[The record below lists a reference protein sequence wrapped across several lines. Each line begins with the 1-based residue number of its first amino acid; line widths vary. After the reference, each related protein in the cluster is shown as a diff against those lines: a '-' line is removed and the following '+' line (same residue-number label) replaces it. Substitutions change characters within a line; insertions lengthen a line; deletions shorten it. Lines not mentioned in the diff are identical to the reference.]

1 MVARAMPNPHDALVK
16 TTFSQPEHAAGWFRH
31 TLPPA
36 LAARLDFTTLT
47 LRPGS
52 YVDEALRERHSD
64 LLFSITTTGGKP
76 LLLYLLFEHQSTV
89 DPLMV
94 YRLLRYMVRIWE
106 DYLAPR
112 PEAKR
117 LPPIVPLVLH
127 HSATGWTASTAFQDA
142 LELDEEAPEAL
153 LAHVPRFRF
162 VLDDISEATDEALR
176 SRAMSAL
183 GRLALFCLRHGR
195 EPEALVAELNL
206 WLDLVREVRGAP
218 NGAAALRSIWQ
229 YILLVSE
236 RGQGKKEELVE
247 RLLLVVGQDEK
258 EEIVSIA
265 DEFIEEGRNEGLREG
280 LREGRREGRRQ
291 TLLKLLRGRF
301 GVLPQAVVDRI
312 EAADIA
318 QLDAWVD
325 RLLTAPTLDEA
336 VSDG

>member
-1 MVARAMPNPHDALVK
+1 MA
-16 TTFSQPEHAAGWFRH
+16 
-31 TLPPA
+31 
-36 LAARLDFTTLT
+36 
-47 LRPGS
+47 
-52 YVDEALRERHSD
+52 
-64 LLFSITTTGGKP
+64 
-76 LLLYLLFEHQSTV
+76 
-89 DPLMV
+89 

-106 DYLAPR
+106 DHLAPR

-127 HSATGWTASTAFQDA
+127 HSPTGWTAGTAFEDV
-142 LELDEEAPEAL
+142 LELDEDAPEAL
-153 LAHVPRFRF
+153 LAHLPRFRF
-162 VLDDISEATDEALR
+162 ALDDISEATDEALR

-195 EPEALVAELNL
+195 EPEALVAELKL

-236 RGQGKKEELVE
+236 RGQGEKEELVE
-247 RLLLVVGQDEK
+247 RLLLVVGQDKK

-265 DEFIEEGRNEGLREG
+265 DDFIEEGRNQGL
-280 LREGRREGRRQ
+280 REGRRQ

-301 GVLPQAVVDRI
+301 GALPKAVVDRI